1 MRESLEA
8 AAGAVAEELD
18 GITDP
23 EERFRD
29 AREMEARLDV
39 ILKGIRQ
46 RIALQ
51 LKEQM
56 TWREVGEAMGGVSA
70 QRAEQI
76 SRGT

>member
-1 MRESLEA
+1 MTESPDVAVASVA
-8 AAGAVAEELD
+8 AALD

-23 EERFRD
+23 AERFRATLDTQKLFD
-29 AREMEARLDV
+29 AA
-39 ILKGIRQ
+39 LKGIRQ

-56 TWREVGEAMGGVSA
+56 TWRQVGEVMGEVSA

-76 SRGT
+76 SRGV

>member
-1 MRESLEA
+1 MTESPDVAVASVA
-8 AAGAVAEELD
+8 AALD

-23 EERFRD
+23 AVRFRATLD
-29 AREMEARLDV
+29 AQKLFDAA
-39 ILKGIRQ
+39 LKGIRQ

-56 TWREVGEAMGGVSA
+56 TWRQVGEVMGEVSA

-76 SRGT
+76 SRGV

>member
-1 MRESLEA
+1 MTESPDVAVASVA
-8 AAGAVAEELD
+8 AALD

-23 EERFRD
+23 DERFRATLSTQKLFD
-29 AREMEARLDV
+29 AT
-39 ILKGIRQ
+39 LKGVRQ

-56 TWREVGEAMGGVSA
+56 TWRQVGEVMGKVSA

-76 SRGT
+76 SRGV